1 LNLNRPDYD
10 SAWTDHPRWL
20 FLILAN
26 KDGEIMAKSSLSQY
40 RVDNV
45 PLFLRPVFYLY
56 GYGVAILIFILGLI
70 LRAMIKVEI
79 SGQENLRKRSNYI
92 FCIWHT
98 FVPLALISIVPNIPR
113 ALDRA
118 SHAWMQHP
126 TWYMKAIHVVLR
138 LMGVEEIILGSTG
151 HSGREAA
158 DQLVEYLRRGYST
171 LLMPDGPAGP
181 PFVLKKG
188 ILHMSMQS
196 GVPIVAMQFS
206 ASKFFELKTWDR
218 KKWPYPF
225 CRVKI
230 KLGIPIQI
238 TSDNLDEVQNRI
250 TAALG

>member
-1 LNLNRPDYD
+1 M
-10 SAWTDHPRWL
+10 
-20 FLILAN
+20 
-26 KDGEIMAKSSLSQY
+26 GKSSLSQY

-45 PLFLRPVFYLY
+45 PLTLRPVFYLY

-70 LRAMIKVEI
+70 LRTMIKVEI

-98 FVPLALISIVPNIPR
+98 FVPLVLISTAPNIPR
-113 ALDRA
+113 VLDRA

-126 TWYMKAIHVVLR
+126 TWYMKAIHVLLR
-138 LMGVEEIILGSTG
+138 LLGVEEIILGSTG

-181 PFVLKKG
+181 PLVLKKG

-230 KLGIPIQI
+230 KLGTPIQI
-238 TSDNLDEVQNRI
+238 TSDNLDEAHNRI

>member
-1 LNLNRPDYD
+1 M
-10 SAWTDHPRWL
+10 S
-20 FLILAN
+20 
-26 KDGEIMAKSSLSQY
+26 KSSLSQY

-45 PLFLRPVFYLY
+45 PFTLRPIFYLY

-70 LRAMIKVEI
+70 LRMMIKVEI
-79 SGQENLRKRSNYI
+79 SGQENLRKHSNHI
-92 FCIWHT
+92 FCLWHT
-98 FVPLALISIVPNIPR
+98 FVPLALISTLPNIPR
-113 ALDRA
+113 VLDRA

-126 TWYMKAIHVVLR
+126 SWYMKAIHVVLR
-138 LMGVEEIILGSTG
+138 LMGVDKIILGSTG

-158 DQLVEYLRRGYST
+158 DQLVEHLRRGYST
-171 LLMPDGPAGP
+171 ILIPDGPAGP
-181 PFVLKKG
+181 PLVLKKG

-218 KKWPYPF
+218 KKWPYPL

-230 KLGIPIQI
+230 KLGIPTQI
-238 TSDNLDEVQNRI
+238 ASDNFDEAQDTI

>member
-1 LNLNRPDYD
+1 M
-10 SAWTDHPRWL
+10 S
-20 FLILAN
+20 
-26 KDGEIMAKSSLSQY
+26 KSSLSQY

-45 PLFLRPVFYLY
+45 PFTLRPVFYLY

-70 LRAMIKVEI
+70 LRTMIRVEI
-79 SGQENLRKRSNYI
+79 SGQENLRKHSNCI

-98 FVPLALISIVPNIPR
+98 FVPLALISTAPNIPR
-113 ALDRA
+113 VLDRA

-126 TWYMKAIHVVLR
+126 TWYMKAIHVLLR
-138 LMGVEEIILGSTG
+138 LLGIEKIILGSTG

-158 DQLVEYLRRGYST
+158 DQLVEYLKRGYST

-188 ILHMSMQS
+188 ILHMSIQS
-196 GVPIVAMQFS
+196 GVPIVAMQLS

-230 KLGIPIQI
+230 KLGTPIQI
-238 TSDNLDEVQNRI
+238 TSDNLDEAHNRI
-250 TAALG
+250 TVALG